1 LARHTERLGS
11 APLAALLVK
20 LSLPG
25 MGAMVATSIYNIVDT
40 FWVARLGHEAIAAL
54 TIVFP
59 YQVLTI
65 AVGIGTGVGM
75 SALVSRRFGERK
87 LEAANRIAGQVF
99 SLSLF
104 WGLLFALIAR
114 LGSGRIVAAFGAT
127 PDVVE
132 FASDYL
138 VITACGAPLF
148 IFSMLA
154 SQLIRGSGDA
164 VKPMVII
171 GAASALN
178 IALDPL
184 LIFGVGPFPQLGIRG
199 AALATVMAQVCGAA
213 IALYYL
219 LGGRTAY
226 RIARGY
232 VLPDRL
238 LVREIYRIGAPASV
252 QEMTESFAFV
262 IFNRMVSGYGSVAIA
277 AAGLTL
283 RVADLMFMPIIGMS
297 HALLPV
303 VGYNFGSGDRARL
316 WRAVTLCSLGLALLL
331 GVCTLLVEIFAPG
344 IVGLFSRDPEVLAAT
359 VPAMRIM
366 LSTLVFIGPGVM
378 AVATFQGLGKG
389 GVALFLSL
397 ARQFLLFV
405 PLVLL
410 LRQLFGL
417 TGVWMAM
424 PASDI
429 LSLALSLSFLQ
440 WERRRPYSRP
450 TV

>member
-1 LARHTERLGS
+1 
-11 APLAALLVK
+11 
-20 LSLPG
+20 
-25 MGAMVATSIYNIVDT
+25 
-40 FWVARLGHEAIAAL
+40 
-54 TIVFP
+54 
-59 YQVLTI
+59 
-65 AVGIGTGVGM
+65 
-75 SALVSRRFGERK
+75 
-87 LEAANRIAGQVF
+87 
-99 SLSLF
+99 
-104 WGLLFALIAR
+104 
-114 LGSGRIVAAFGAT
+114 
-127 PDVVE
+127 
-132 FASDYL
+132 
-138 VITACGAPLF
+138 
-148 IFSMLA
+148 
-154 SQLIRGSGDA
+154 
-164 VKPMVII
+164 
-171 GAASALN
+171 
-178 IALDPL
+178 
-184 LIFGVGPFPQLGIRG
+184 
-199 AALATVMAQVCGAA
+199 
-213 IALYYL
+213 
-219 LGGRTAY
+219 
-226 RIARGY
+226 
-232 VLPDRL
+232 
-238 LVREIYRIGAPASV
+238 VREIYRIGAPASV